1 MFSVYLASTESRSST
16 RFLLSK
22 DRTHETD
29 PTVEASSGSSF
40 GSRPRILE
48 EEIGCDPTL
57 VERRQSRCPRRNEN
71 CPPRVRS
78 SENKLIFV
86 NCNPQVLFPGR
97 LSYIKM

>member
-1 MFSVYLASTESRSST
+1 MFSVYLASTGSRSST
-16 RFLLSK
+16 RFLPSK
-22 DRTHETD
+22 DRTREMD
-29 PTVEASSGSSF
+29 PKVEASGSSI
-40 GSRPRILE
+40 GSRPRISE